1 MLCSTNPVI
10 STKKPLIAI
19 AGNQR
24 VPTKRHSFLIIL
36 LILLFGGGG
45 YYAGGPGY
53 GGGGLG
59 LVLVICLVM
68 YLMGSFRR
76 RT

>member
-24 VPTKRHSFLIIL
+24 VPTKRHSYQNWLRR
-36 LILLFGGGG
+36 
-45 YYAGGPGY
+45 YAKFSAR
-53 GGGGLG
+53 
-59 LVLVICLVM
+59 
-68 YLMGSFRR
+68 SFAPDEGESDCVFDQAYSHLKPAKNEAPWFP
-76 RT
+76 